1 MTIDEKQLMEY
12 IRQLVV
18 AEAGPNP
25 FGYLD
30 KSRQPK
36 GSVGWD
42 PQKQQSYAQMQQKE
56 KEQQNPNPGQQGLTM
71 PDMRDST
78 IMPADTK
85 ANTSVPTMSPP
96 QDMNDKTS
104 PGKPGVLVG
113 RQEKLTNVQS
123 MLNSASPEQLEQ
135 ILSILKGSST

>member
-30 KSRQPK
+30 KSKQPK

-56 KEQQNPNPGQQGLTM
+56 KEQQNPKPGQQGLAM
-71 PDMRDST
+71 PY
-78 IMPADTK
+78 IK
-85 ANTSVPTMSPP
+85 ANTSVSTISPP
-96 QDMNDKTS
+96 QDMNDKTN
-104 PGKPGVLVG
+104 PGRPSGLMMG
-113 RQEKLTNVQS
+113 RQEKLTNVQG